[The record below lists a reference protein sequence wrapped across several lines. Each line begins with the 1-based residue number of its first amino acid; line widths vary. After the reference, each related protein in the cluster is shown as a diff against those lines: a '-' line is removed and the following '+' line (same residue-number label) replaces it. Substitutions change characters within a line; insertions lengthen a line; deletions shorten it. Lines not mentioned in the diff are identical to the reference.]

1 MAKPN
6 KKAASGPKAP
16 WSPDLAEQAE
26 RPDPMGRRYHSGWG
40 IAKIINWIIMAL
52 AGIVFFVIIWLPH
65 LAIWATISVSAVFI
79 ATVLMLFILQSPKD
93 VNPYLDENGTAV

>member
-1 MAKPN
+1 MATIN
-6 KKAASGPKAP
+6 KQRPDSAKAG
-16 WSPDLAEQAE
+16 WSPKLAEQSQ

-40 IAKIINWIIMAL
+40 IAKIINWLIMAL
-52 AGIVFFVIIWLPH
+52 DGMVFFVIIWLPH
-65 LAIWATISVSAVFI
+65 LAMWATLSVSAVFI

>member
-1 MAKPN
+1 MAAIN
-6 KKAASGPKAP
+6 KQRPDSAKAG
-16 WSPDLAEQAE
+16 WRPDLAEQSE

-40 IAKIINWIIMAL
+40 IAKIINWVIMAL

-65 LAIWATISVSAVFI
+65 LAMWATISVSAVFI

>member
-1 MAKPN
+1 MATINEQRPDSA
-6 KKAASGPKAP
+6 KAG
-16 WSPDLAEQAE
+16 WSPDLAEQSE

-65 LAIWATISVSAVFI
+65 LAMWATISVSAVFI